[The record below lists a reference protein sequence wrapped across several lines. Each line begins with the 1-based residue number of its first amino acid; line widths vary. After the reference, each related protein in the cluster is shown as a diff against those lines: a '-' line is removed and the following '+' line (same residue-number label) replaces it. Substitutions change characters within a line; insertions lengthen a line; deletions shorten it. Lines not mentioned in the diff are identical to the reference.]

1 MSIDFVD
8 FPPPPGPSPVYALV
22 FSLTRHSRGSW
33 SPRKNVNG
41 QLGLL
46 VRFVQSD
53 RFVNFAL
60 RNEKINIPDDLVD
73 PRRPILCHL
82 CTEIYINGTLKVL

>member
-1 MSIDFVD
+1 MRRGRSQEKNGIRWPDLEGVSIDFVD

-60 RNEKINIPDDLVD
+60 RTRK
-73 PRRPILCHL
+73 
-82 CTEIYINGTLKVL
+82 